1 MKNIKYPLSYSVM
14 MILLALSSSQTF
26 ASSQYTIKLQGQII
40 PSSCDI
46 AMDQAGSIILTP
58 SNTARESA
66 NKNSIQLPSKN
77 LGFMIRCQGATS
89 FAFRARDI
97 APNAGNVQL
106 AGEQQRDIFSLG
118 LTNSGQSIGGYLA
131 FIDPERSLMDGK
143 RIPDVLISSNEGVS
157 WRTGQYKLSP
167 SGENIYSWGNQSTPG
182 SARQVNINIL
192 LKPFIFNLNQADAV
206 KIDGMTTFEI
216 VYL

>member
-1 MKNIKYPLSYSVM
+1 MKKIRSLLSFTV
-14 MILLALSSSQTF
+14 MILLALGSNEIF
-26 ASSQYTIKLQGQII
+26 ASSQTTIKLQGEIT

-46 AMDQAGSIILTP
+46 GMNSAGSIKLNPAAGQGSTRSGKTLLPEKKLGLI
-58 SNTARESA
+58 
-66 NKNSIQLPSKN
+66 IQ
-77 LGFMIRCQGATS
+77 CQGATS

-118 LTNSGQSIGGYLA
+118 LTNKGHAIGGYLA
-131 FIDPERSLMDGK
+131 LIDPAHSRMDG
-143 RIPDVLISSNEGVS
+143 RVIPNVLVSDNEGVS
-157 WRTGQYKLSP
+157 WRSGQFRLTP
-167 SGENIYSWGNQSTPG
+167 SGESIYSWGNQTTPG
-182 SARQVNINIL
+182 SARQVNIDII
-192 LKPFIFNLNQADAV
+192 LKPFIFNLNQADSI